1 MQKDLLI
8 NSLKEKVIAALNLPG
23 VSVDDLQADASLF
36 GEDGLGLDSV
46 DALELVV
53 MLEKEFEIFIDDK
66 VEVKKVFFSIDSIAD
81 FIIANKNSDV

>member
-1 MQKDLLI
+1 MQKEQLI
-8 NSLKEKVIAALNLPG
+8 NSLKEKVIAALNLPD
-23 VSVDDLQADASLF
+23 VSADDLQSDSPLF

-53 MLEKEFEIFIDDK
+53 MLEKEYEIFIDDK

-81 FIIANKNSDV
+81 FIIANKNQNA